1 MLLNWYDIFSIIY
14 LILEISFKTA
24 MFYALCLYFLI
35 MSPLIKTV
43 VGYMDHLVSY
53 ACVVFF
59 IERKKIFGRAR

>member
-14 LILEISFKTA
+14 LILSFETA
-24 MFYALCLYFLI
+24 MFYAVCLYFLI
-35 MSPLIKTV
+35 ISPLIKTV